1 MLEQELINIG
11 INEKE
16 AKIYLSTLELGQ
28 STVQQIAQKATVNRA
43 TAYFII
49 DALMQRGLVSS
60 FHKGKKQ
67 YFIASDPERLIEI
80 LEQEKET
87 IEKKKETLKKLLP
100 QLQSLNNKQ
109 QNKPIVKYYEGKA
122 GIFAMVEEVSG
133 PMSDVVRMVY
143 SKDALDMV
151 FSKGDLEKLRNKRK
165 KHSVK
170 TKVVY
175 TFKDGT
181 IENTADGQRRK
192 VPFEKFPITSD
203 IAVYD
208 DKIRLATFGNRLVG
222 IIIEDKE
229 MTKSMRAV
237 LDLAWEAAEKYQE

>member
-16 AKIYLSTLELGQ
+16 AKIYLATLELGQ

-67 YFIASDPERLIEI
+67 YFVASDPERLIEI

-109 QNKPIVKYYEGKA
+109 ENKPIVKYYEGKE
-122 GIFAMVEEVSG
+122 GIVSMVDEIMRAAEG
-133 PMSDVVRMVY
+133 VVYGAY
-143 SKDALDMV
+143 SVDALSNV
-151 FSKGDLEKLRNKRK
+151 FEEKDIIRWRK
-165 KHSVK
+165 KRVERGVEMKVIYTQKNGEIGDIPKSES
-170 TKVVY
+170 TKVSL
-175 TFKDGT
+175 
-181 IENTADGQRRK
+181 
-192 VPFEKFPITSD
+192 EKFPITCD
-203 IAVYD
+203 IAVY
-208 DKIRLATFGNRLVG
+208 GNKLRIASFKNRMVG
-222 IIIEDKE
+222 VVVEDAE
-229 MTKSMRAV
+229 IAESMRAI
-237 LDLAWEAAEKYQE
+237 LKLAIEAAKNQK